1 VRFYINKPINVMKI
15 TSETIAKFILKTALK
30 ICITLLILRGVSAC
44 THTPVSVMIEPP
56 IIVEAPDSCGLK
68 KLSFKKDIEP
78 LVTSACVSSV
88 CHNNGNGQRGIGLEG
103 YFNISSFVKDD
114 STRFLGVIRH
124 QPNFSQMPLGRPK
137 LDSCSIQKLE
147 TWIRQGAPN
156 S

>member
-1 VRFYINKPINVMKI
+1 MLNIFFHIPLQKV
-15 TSETIAKFILKTALK
+15 LK
-30 ICITLLILRGVSAC
+30 IGFMLLILRGLFAC
-44 THTPVSVMIEPP
+44 QHKPIEQIIEPP
-56 IIVEAPDSCGLK
+56 IVVITPDSCGLK
-68 KLSFKKDIEP
+68 ALSFKKDIEP

-103 YFNISSFVKDD
+103 YFNVSSFVKDD

-137 LDSCSIQKLE
+137 LDSCSIRKLE

-156 S
+156 N